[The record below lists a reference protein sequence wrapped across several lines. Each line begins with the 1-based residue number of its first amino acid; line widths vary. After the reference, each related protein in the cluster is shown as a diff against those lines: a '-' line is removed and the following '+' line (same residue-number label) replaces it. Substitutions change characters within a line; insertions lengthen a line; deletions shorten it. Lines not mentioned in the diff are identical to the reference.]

1 MGKIGRGKRAGWD
14 WYGMTVPTS
23 TTRSTSIRSNAKV
36 TDQTEAGWSA
46 AWRHYALDIP
56 QPGPLA
62 LAESDAFRNS
72 ANFFSGI
79 GPVTRPC

>member
-1 MGKIGRGKRAGWD
+1 MGKSGRGKRAGWD
-14 WYGMTVPTS
+14 WYGMIVPTS

-36 TDQTEAGWSA
+36 QTKRRLAGRRPGA
-46 AWRHYALDIP
+46 TLDIP

-79 GPVTRPC
+79 EPVTRPC